1 MTICA
6 DLSSLGTFAGK
17 QSGGIE
23 AGELTGQS
31 VNETEPV
38 PGTGCL
44 IAPAAIQSCT
54 IGSVTNAC
62 EYQSVGGTVAA
73 RFSSTGDI
81 ETAKRISGTVCVDF
95 SSGTGTLPPKL
106 PFNFIVS
113 SSFAITGGSGR
124 FAGATGTITE
134 NDTGQLLSTDLQGH
148 DFGWAQGSFTGTINK
163 P

>member
-1 MTICA
+1 VTICA

-62 EYQSVGGTVAA
+62 KYQQVAGGTRAT

-81 ETAKRISGTVCVDF
+81 ETSKLISATLCVDY
-95 SSGTGTLPPKL
+95 SSGKL
-106 PFNFIVS
+106 PFNFIFS
-113 SSFAITGGSGR
+113 SSLAITGGSGG
-124 FAGATGTITE
+124 FTGATGTYTE
-134 NDTGQLLSTDLQGH
+134 TGTGQLLSIDPQGHNFGWLQG
-148 DFGWAQGSFTGTINK
+148 SYTGTIEK